1 MFIKNIS
8 IIGATLIAGLFM
20 LNACDNDSPSEPEN
34 NDLNTSS
41 SISVENDSS
50 SSEENNSE
58 SSISEENISES
69 SSSEKNNSESSS
81 SRQEDTTSTN
91 KRPSTPSEESRLP
104 QVPDQDGPHY
114 KSYAFLSNTEK
125 DGFSIITYDRHF
137 CRATTYD
144 SDVIPSIYHWD
155 FELDEYDVLILKKVD
170 NGLYIYGYST
180 LDMEHIYQHIEELKD
195 TAALAKVH
203 FYTGTS
209 EDIYGEW
216 TYQPKDTTTL
226 QENYT
231 IILTQDSVHFLTYIN
246 PEINYTTP
254 NDLYLDFGDVFGKE
268 IYREISD
275 GFFIAYNTLGDI
287 PSRGIKLTQSDSS
300 IFIDMNGQELEYLV
314 KKKYTKRTQ
323 SFQYIIKSGEDRC
336 SYTTYTQELMESE
349 FCSSTYK
356 DYIKVRE
363 YNTQNEIY
371 QLIDPGYKDSYID
384 CFKKL
389 IEGNPAWGKSDS
401 TSSKK

>member
-1 MFIKNIS
+1 
-8 IIGATLIAGLFM
+8 M

-34 NDLNTSS
+34 NDLITSS
-41 SISVENDSS
+41 SISVKNDSSSSEENNSEYS

-114 KSYAFLSNTEK
+114 GSYAILSNTEK

-180 LDMEHIYQHIEELKD
+180 LDMEHIYQHIEELK
-195 TAALAKVH
+195 
-203 FYTGTS
+203 
-209 EDIYGEW
+209 E
-216 TYQPKDTTTL
+216 
-226 QENYT
+226 
-231 IILTQDSVHFLTYIN
+231 
-246 PEINYTTP
+246 
-254 NDLYLDFGDVFGKE
+254 
-268 IYREISD
+268 
-275 GFFIAYNTLGDI
+275 
-287 PSRGIKLTQSDSS
+287 
-300 IFIDMNGQELEYLV
+300 
-314 KKKYTKRTQ
+314 
-323 SFQYIIKSGEDRC
+323 
-336 SYTTYTQELMESE
+336 
-349 FCSSTYK
+349 
-356 DYIKVRE
+356 
-363 YNTQNEIY
+363 
-371 QLIDPGYKDSYID
+371 
-384 CFKKL
+384 
-389 IEGNPAWGKSDS
+389 
-401 TSSKK
+401 